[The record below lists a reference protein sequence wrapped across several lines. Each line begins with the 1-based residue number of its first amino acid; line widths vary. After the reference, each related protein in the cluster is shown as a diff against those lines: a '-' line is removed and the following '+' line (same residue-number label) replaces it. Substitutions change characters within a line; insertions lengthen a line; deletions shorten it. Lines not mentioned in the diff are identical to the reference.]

1 MLWEGLL
8 DYKGLPAKPVVGMPG
23 PAASGKKD
31 SKSRGRAQ
39 PRSHQVIIVLLYALS
54 TSMPSTKEV
63 VWTCID
69 RVYGTGGCVNP
80 SRRCRR
86 QTFIVCSS
94 RGYRVAGWVAMLT
107 VAHAR

>member
-1 MLWEGLL
+1 M
-8 DYKGLPAKPVVGMPG
+8 
-23 PAASGKKD
+23 
-31 SKSRGRAQ
+31 
-39 PRSHQVIIVLLYALS
+39 IIVLLYALS